1 MISREWSWKKQTLEK
16 ANTQESIRDVW
27 IMQHEVHQ
35 SRNNVSREI
44 KNERSPLQNEPNNA
58 DVVIEGEHVDP
69 PHNIIPPEEST
80 IE

>member
-1 MISREWSWKKQTLEK
+1 
-16 ANTQESIRDVW
+16 
-27 IMQHEVHQ
+27 MQHEVHQ

-58 DVVIEGEHVDP
+58 DVAIEGEHVDP